1 MVFHPML
8 TAATVVIF
16 IKNIYTS
23 PHPKPITKFLPTPSL
38 DLTEATDTPIKVKM

>member
-16 IKNIYTS
+16 MKKIYTN
-23 PHPKPITKFLPTPSL
+23 PQPNPITKFYPTPSL
-38 DLTEATDTPIKVKM
+38 DLTDATETPIKVRM